1 MTPYDGNMAPV
12 EIESLKEK
20 IIDARREGWHLVK
33 MMLFPL

>member
-20 IIDARREGWHLVK
+20 IIDAQREGWQPKTVIS
-33 MMLFPL
+33 FPY

>member
-20 IIDARREGWHLVK
+20 IIDAQREGWQLIKVI
-33 MMLFPL
+33 LFP